1 MGNSSN
7 SAGSSHHDVASDST
21 NTRSYV
27 IADVEDGS
35 STGAISE
42 ATGARAISR
51 SSGRDATLA
60 VCGWRETPV
69 IGGMAPEPCPTT
81 TDGPNS
87 EVLPAGSV
95 AVALI
100 TYPAGTPLV
109 MRNATLAFPLASVI
123 YKESVRQHFSRQA
136 LDRFY

>member
-1 MGNSSN
+1 
-7 SAGSSHHDVASDST
+7 
-21 NTRSYV
+21 
-27 IADVEDGS
+27 
-35 STGAISE
+35 
-42 ATGARAISR
+42 
-51 SSGRDATLA
+51 
-60 VCGWRETPV
+60 
-69 IGGMAPEPCPTT
+69 
-81 TDGPNS
+81 
-87 EVLPAGSV
+87 VLPAGSV